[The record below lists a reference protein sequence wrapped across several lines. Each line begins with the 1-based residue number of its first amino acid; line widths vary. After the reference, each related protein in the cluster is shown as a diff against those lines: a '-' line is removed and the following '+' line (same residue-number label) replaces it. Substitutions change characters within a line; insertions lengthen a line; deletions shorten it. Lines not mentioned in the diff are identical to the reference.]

1 MLHVF
6 YRLCAGLFFVF
17 GCLACTSTPE
27 PAFTPTGT
35 SISVPA
41 STATDLPTPTHTNT
55 PEPTATAIP
64 TSTVTPEPLQI
75 AWSSIGQ
82 LAPVQQVTFP
92 SPDLILSLV
101 YSPDGRTLAVSTGE
115 QVHLLAGDPLVEL
128 RQLDTGV
135 FTRALAFHPTLPG
148 VLASGDNA
156 GGIRI
161 WDINSG
167 ALLQSLQAHPK
178 GVNRVAFQPGGK
190 LLATAGNDAQVWL
203 WNLATGE
210 QVAWFVGGVHAVPDL
225 VFTPDGLSILSADGN
240 NVRQREVSERRLLG
254 TLRATTPVY
263 RLALTPDGQTLV
275 VGSLAGE
282 IQTWDFLAGE
292 RLAQIVLPSES
303 AVLSLAISPD
313 GVLIAAGLRNGQL
326 CFMPNTFP
334 TGDLHCLPA
343 HDRPV
348 EALAFHP
355 DGFTLVS
362 GGYDGVLIAW
372 QVDR

>member
-6 YRLCAGLFFVF
+6 YRLCAGFFFVF

-27 PAFTPTGT
+27 PAITPVGT
-35 SISVPA
+35 SISVPS
-41 STATDLPTPTHTNT
+41 STATDLPIPTHTNT
-55 PEPTATAIP
+55 PEPTATATP
-64 TSTVTPEPLQI
+64 TPTYTPEPLPI
-75 AWSSIGQ
+75 TWSSIGQ
-82 LAPVQQVTFP
+82 LTPVQQVIFP
-92 SPDLILSLV
+92 PPALILSLAW
-101 YSPDGRTLAVSTGE
+101 SSDGAALAVSTGE
-115 QVHLLAGDPLVEL
+115 QVRLLAGDPLVEI
-128 RQLDTGV
+128 RQFDTDV
-135 FTRALAFHPTLPG
+135 FTRALAFHPTLPA
-148 VLASGDNA
+148 VMASGDNA

-161 WDINSG
+161 WDVNSG

-178 GVNRVAFQPGGK
+178 GVNQVAFQPGGK
-190 LLATAGNDAQVWL
+190 LLATAGNDAQAWL
-203 WNLATGE
+203 WDLTTGE

-225 VFTPDGLSILSADGN
+225 VFTPDGLSFC
-240 NVRQREVSERRLLG
+240 RQMGITCAREKSVSGACWARFVL
-254 TLRATTPVY
+254 TAPVY
-263 RLALTPDGQTLV
+263 RLAVTPDGQTLV

-313 GVLIAAGLRNGQL
+313 GVLIAAGLRSGQL
-326 CFMPNTFP
+326 CFMPNTLP